1 MGERMGKRVLMNVFF
16 ACSAFIGAIPLVLGE
31 SWIILTFLTR
41 TFLLAQ
47 AALDIFDSVRW

>member
-1 MGERMGKRVLMNVFF
+1 MNVFF